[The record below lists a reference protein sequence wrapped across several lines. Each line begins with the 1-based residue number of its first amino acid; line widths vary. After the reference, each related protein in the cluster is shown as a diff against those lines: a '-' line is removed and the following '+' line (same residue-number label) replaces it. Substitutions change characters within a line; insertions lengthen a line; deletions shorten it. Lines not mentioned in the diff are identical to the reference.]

1 MGLQIRLRRQGVAT
15 TLRRS
20 FAPCPHG
27 HSWHIQIQ
35 DVSGYPQCGVLV
47 ELSYPNCSECYDPPK
62 PKLSDYPDYEA
73 FYHAQ
78 QAWRPKSGQ
87 ICASNNKTYR
97 SLETIEQGRQVA
109 IELIRN
115 HVPGCKDATFHDRP
129 EAYMFYTAS
138 DYRIYR
144 HLHGD
149 RYITPCLYHDDAE
162 EIRLLDGT
170 VLVSFRRSTTAM
182 VCVEGLTDSIRRAL
196 RAFRMPVNQRNAQS
210 ENRGWLAWLIGEY
223 IKDDRPELPVEE
235 LPYVVTDRRN

>member
-15 TLRRS
+15 TLRCW
-20 FAPCPHG
+20 FAPCQHG
-27 HSWHIQIQ
+27 HGWHIQIQ
-35 DVSGYPQCGVLV
+35 DVSGYPRGGVLV
-47 ELSYPNCSECYDPPK
+47 ELSYPNCSECYK
-62 PKLSDYPDYEA
+62 S
-73 FYHAQ
+73 
-78 QAWRPKSGQ
+78 KSGQ

-170 VLVSFRRSTTAM
+170 VLVEFHAGAPRVNEQEKVGMT
-182 VCVEGLTDSIRRAL
+182 LL
-196 RAFRMPVNQRNAQS
+196 RNAVQESLKSCNQRNAQV
-210 ENRGWLAWLIGEY
+210 ENRGWLCWLIGEY
-223 IKDDRPELPVEE
+223 IKDDNPELPTSE
-235 LPYVVTDRRN
+235 LAFITSRRN